1 MSTDT
6 SYCPGLAKNCYC
18 TVRPPM
24 VVYIC
29 MGTVDWL
36 FLDMNAYFAS
46 VEQQLRCSLRGRPV
60 AVVPTQTDTT
70 CCIAVSYEARPF
82 GIRTGTQVGEARRRC
97 PGLRIVEARPPVY
110 VRVHH
115 EIIAAVETVLPVEQ
129 ICSIDEMACRLS
141 PQHRRSAEAVAV
153 AQRVKQA
160 IARQVGR
167 SLRCSVGL
175 ATNRFLAKVASNLQK
190 PDGLSVITREDLPRK
205 LHSMALDD
213 FPGIARGMLARLHR
227 YGVHTTAQL
236 CALSRNQMQEA
247 WQSVLGQQWWHWLR
261 GDDIPLAPT
270 SRRTVGHS
278 HVLPPELRTDQGAR
292 AVLVRLIH
300 KAAMRLRKLEHWA
313 GRMELC
319 VSYLGGAGPRGT
331 DRWQRTMHL
340 GCCQDTS
347 AMLQALARA
356 WSSQPP
362 SGKPIKVSITLLNLT
377 PTSST
382 TLPLF
387 EQQRE
392 ATQVAH
398 TMDAINARFGADCVY
413 LAPLHHGGKQPP
425 CASPLRISPK

>member
-1 MSTDT
+1 
-6 SYCPGLAKNCYC
+6 
-18 TVRPPM
+18 
-24 VVYIC
+24 
-29 MGTVDWL
+29 
-36 FLDMNAYFAS
+36 
-46 VEQQLRCSLRGRPV
+46 
-60 AVVPTQTDTT
+60 
-70 CCIAVSYEARPF
+70 
-82 GIRTGTQVGEARRRC
+82 
-97 PGLRIVEARPPVY
+97 

-141 PQHRRSAEAVAV
+141 PQHRRSAEAIAV
-153 AQRVKQA
+153 AQLVKQA

-190 PDGLSVITREDLPRK
+190 PDGLSVITREDLPHK

-213 FPGIARGMLARLHR
+213 FPGIARGMLARLHH

-261 GDDIPLAPT
+261 GDDIPLVPT
-270 SRRTVGHS
+270 LRRTVGHS
-278 HVLPPELRTDQGAR
+278 HVLPPKLRTDQGAR

-313 GRMELC
+313 GRMELRI
-319 VSYLGGAGPRGT
+319 SYLGGAGPNGT
-331 DRWQRTMHL
+331 GRWKRTMHL
-340 GCCQDTS
+340 GRCQDTS
-347 AMLQALARA
+347 AMLQALASA
-356 WSSQPP
+356 WRDRPP
-362 SGKPIKVSITLLNLT
+362 GDRFPRSRPIKVSITLLNLT
-377 PTSST
+377 PTPST

-387 EQQRE
+387 DQQRE

-398 TMDAINARFGADCVY
+398 TMDAINARFGTDCVY
-413 LAPLHHGGKQPP
+413 LAPLHHGRKTAPM
-425 CASPLRISPK
+425 RIAFTHIPEVEKERPEFEARNPKSETNPNV

>member
-1 MSTDT
+1 M
-6 SYCPGLAKNCYC
+6 C
-18 TVRPPM
+18 TV
-24 VVYIC
+24 
-29 MGTVDWL
+29 TWL

-46 VEQQLRCSLRGRPV
+46 VEQQMRPSLRGRPV
-60 AVVPTQTDTT
+60 AVVPTQVDTT
-70 CCIAVSYEARPF
+70 CCIAASYEARPF

-97 PGLRIVEARPPVY
+97 PSLRIVEARPPVY

-141 PQHRRSAEAVAV
+141 PQHRRSAEAIAV
-153 AQRVKQA
+153 AQQVKQA
-160 IARQVGR
+160 IARQVGT

-190 PDGLSVITREDLPRK
+190 PDGLSVITREDLPHK
-205 LHSMALDD
+205 LYSMALDD

-270 SRRTVGHS
+270 LRRTVGHS
-278 HVLPPELRTDQGAR
+278 HVLPPKLRTEDGAQ

-313 GRMELC
+313 GRMELR
-319 VSYLGGAGPRGT
+319 VSYLGGSGLNEKGLNEKGL
-331 DRWQRTMHL
+331 DGKGRWKRTMHL
-340 GCCQDTS
+340 GRCQDTS
-347 AMLQALARA
+347 AMLQALATA
-356 WSSQPP
+356 WRSRPP
-362 SGKPIKVSITLLNLT
+362 DGKPLKVSVTLLNLS
-377 PTSST
+377 PTTST

-387 EQQRE
+387 DQQRR
-392 ATQVAH
+392 ATQAAH
-398 TMDAINARFGADCVY
+398 TMDAINACFGADCVY
-413 LAPLHHGGKQPP
+413 LAPMHHSRKTAPM
-425 CASPLRISPK
+425 RIAFTHIPEVERERGTRSEE